1 MRLRI
6 RLAAICAVTAALPLV
21 AISILIVRQAA
32 ASARNGRMEKLQA
45 ESRAAESVY
54 EKRLIEM
61 RSAAQGLADEI
72 AGRSLLES
80 GETGRNPGSGAA
92 RARLQDFLA
101 TSRDALSLDFLIVAQ
116 ADGQVFARHNDL
128 PKPGETL
135 VGSSGRNPLAEE
147 VIGAGSRLRVTSLAE
162 SVIEQGEFLSRMWL
176 DKPATIPNRPG
187 TRALIVESAAPVMS
201 SGRFLGVVLA
211 GQMVNNSHKSRQP
224 VSNPLRTPIVTEG
237 RLKLYPGV
245 DQGAGVLVALG
256 DTVIASSVFQGAP
269 SEPVLVG
276 SKHDPSRALEI
287 LASGEQDYAVSWRP
301 VKSMEGAEIGA
312 IGAAISA
319 GGQSA
324 MDVSLISTLALATAG
339 TALLVG
345 LAGAFWAGSV
355 SRRLA
360 VLSDAVSRMR
370 VGE

>member
-162 SVIEQGEFLSRMWL
+162 SVIEQGEFLIVPRM
-176 DKPATIPNRPG
+176 
-187 TRALIVESAAPVMS
+187 VE
-201 SGRFLGVVLA
+201 
-211 GQMVNNSHKSRQP
+211 H
-224 VSNPLRTPIVTEG
+224 
-237 RLKLYPGV
+237 
-245 DQGAGVLVALG
+245 
-256 DTVIASSVFQGAP
+256 
-269 SEPVLVG
+269 
-276 SKHDPSRALEI
+276 
-287 LASGEQDYAVSWRP
+287 RP
-301 VKSMEGAEIGA
+301 VADEEVEVMLFEPA
-312 IGAAISA
+312 
-319 GGQSA
+319 
-324 MDVSLISTLALATAG
+324 STLNTGNVRNERTRDVLE
-339 TALLVG
+339 
-345 LAGAFWAGSV
+345 
-355 SRRLA
+355 RL
-360 VLSDAVSRMR
+360 
-370 VGE
+370 